1 MIHGVITKIRM
12 ASTMTNRNKKKLI
25 FPECNN
31 KIVEAQFVKEEVT
44 SDGGVLLL
52 REIDRKIK
60 LTEKLAK
67 IIPDKRNP
75 DYVIHQMDKMLRQ
88 RIYGIALGYED
99 LNDHDTLRGDPALQ
113 TAVDSADNLASSPT
127 LCRLEN
133 TADRKVIFEANKLMV
148 ESFIESFATPPEE
161 IVLDFDATDD
171 EVHGH
176 QENRH
181 FNGYY
186 KSHCFL
192 PLYVFCGYRLLVS
205 YLRPSNIDG
214 AKNAWAILSLLVK
227 RLRESWLKIK
237 IIFRGDSGF
246 CRNLML
252 RWCEKH
258 DVTYIVGIAQNHR
271 LNKLSEEA
279 QKTAENS
286 YNETQIKQRIF
297 SEFKYAAKSWKTER
311 RIIAKSEHTDKGA
324 NPRYIVTNEKGYTAQ
339 ELYERNYC
347 ERGDMENRIKEV
359 KRDLFAGRTSCHKWW
374 SNQLRLIFSSMA
386 YILIESMRRLALKNT
401 ELATAYCA
409 TIRLKLY
416 KIGAVVLRNTRRI
429 RFLLSSNYPNQQL
442 FFKTAKV
449 FGIT

>member
-1 MIHGVITKIRM
+1 M

-25 FPECNN
+25 FPECGN

-67 IIPDKRNP
+67 IIPDRRNP
-75 DYVIHQMDKMLRQ
+75 DYITHQMDKMLQQ

-99 LNDHDTLRGDPALQ
+99 LNDHDTLRTDPALQ
-113 TAVDSADNLASSPT
+113 TAIDSTDNLASSPT

-133 TADRKVIFEANKLMV
+133 TANRKIIFEANKLMV
-148 ESFIESFATPPEE
+148 ESFIESFTTPPEE
-161 IVLDFDATDD
+161 VILDFDATDD

-192 PLYVFCGYRLLVS
+192 PLYVFCGDRLLVS

-214 AKNAWAILSLLVK
+214 AKHAWAILSLLVK
-227 RLRESWLKIK
+227 RLRKSWLKIK

-252 RWCEKH
+252 RWCERH
-258 DVTYIVGIAQNHR
+258 DVTYIVGIAQNNR
-271 LNKLSEEA
+271 LNKLSEKT
-279 QKTAENS
+279 QKIAEKR
-286 YNETQIKQRIF
+286 YNETQVKQRIF
-297 SEFKYAAKSWKTER
+297 SEFRYAAKSWKAER
-311 RIIAKSEHTDKGA
+311 RIIAKSEHTDKGT
-324 NPRYIVTNEKGYTAQ
+324 NPRYIVTNEKEYTAQ
-339 ELYERNYC
+339 ELYDRNYC
-347 ERGDMENRIKEV
+347 ERGDMENRIKEM
-359 KRDLFAGRTSCHKWW
+359 KRDLFSGRTSCHKWW
-374 SNQLRLIFSSMA
+374 PNQLRLIFSSMA
-386 YILIESMRRLALKNT
+386 YILVESMRRLALKNT

-416 KIGAVVLRNTRRI
+416 KIGAVVIRNTRRI
-429 RFLLSSNYPNQQL
+429 RFLLSNNYPNQLL
-442 FFKTAKV
+442 FFKTAKA
-449 FGIT
+449 FGVT

>member
-1 MIHGVITKIRM
+1 MV
-12 ASTMTNRNKKKLI
+12 STMTNRNKKKLI
-25 FPECNN
+25 FPVCGN

-75 DYVIHQMDKMLRQ
+75 EHITHRMDKMLRQ

-99 LNDHDTLRGDPALQ
+99 LNDHDTLRADPALQ
-113 TAVDSADNLASSPT
+113 TAVDSDNNLASSPT

-133 TADRKVIFEANKLMV
+133 TANRKIIFEANKLIV
-148 ESFIESFATPPEE
+148 ESFIESFTIPPEE
-161 IVLDFDATDD
+161 VILDFDATDD

-192 PLYVFCGYRLLVS
+192 PLYVFCGDRLLVS

-214 AKNAWAILSLLVK
+214 AKHAWAILSLLVK
-227 RLRESWLKIK
+227 RLRKSWPKIK

-246 CRNLML
+246 CRDLML
-252 RWCEKH
+252 RWCESH
-258 DVTYIVGIAQNHR
+258 DVTYIVGIAQNNR
-271 LNKLSEEA
+271 LNKLSEET
-279 QKTAENS
+279 QKIAEKR
-286 YNETQIKQRIF
+286 YNETQVKQRIF

-324 NPRYIVTNEKGYTAQ
+324 NPRYIVTNEKEYTAQ
-339 ELYERNYC
+339 ELYEKNYC

-359 KRDLFAGRTSCHKWW
+359 KRDLFSGRTSCHKWW
-374 SNQLRLIFSSMA
+374 PNQLRLIFSSMA
-386 YILIESMRRLALKNT
+386 YILVESMRRLALKNT

-416 KIGAVVLRNTRRI
+416 KIGAVVIRNTRRI
-429 RFLLSSNYPNQQL
+429 RFLLSNNYPNQRL
-442 FFKTAKV
+442 FFRTAQAL
-449 FGIT
+449 GDT